1 MPKTRVPAKKTPPTP
16 LRKERAG
23 KEVSAMGW
31 IEDAC
36 GRVLMVKQKAG
47 RKLWALP
54 GGKVRLK
61 ESLRDALARE
71 IKEETGMKVWLATP
85 CAFYDRHEKGNLTV
99 LSRVSVRD
107 GSPRVLRE
115 NEIESVAFRANPP
128 KNSTPSLKYFWSG
141 QRAPLLNKP
150 PG

>member
-1 MPKTRVPAKKTPPTP
+1 MPKTKIPLQKAPPVEA
-16 LRKERAG
+16 RKERAG

-61 ESLRDALARE
+61 ESLRDALVRE
-71 IKEETGMKVWLATP
+71 IKEETGMKVWLAKP

-99 LSRVSVRD
+99 LFRVSVRD
-107 GSPRVLRE
+107 GNPRAVGG

-128 KNSTPSLKYFWSG
+128 RNSTPSLKYFWSE
-141 QRAPLLNKP
+141 QRPPLLNKP